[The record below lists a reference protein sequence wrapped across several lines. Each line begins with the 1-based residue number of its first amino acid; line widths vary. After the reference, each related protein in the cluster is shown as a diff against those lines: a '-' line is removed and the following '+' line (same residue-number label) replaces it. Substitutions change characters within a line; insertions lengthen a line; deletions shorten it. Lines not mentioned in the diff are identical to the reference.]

1 MDVLLALLMWAI
13 IILLYLQRQKCIRE
27 GRPFFRAVSKNKV
40 RKPIKTSAPQR
51 FQQKTRQRAD
61 NTPKTQRFKNRPQQ
75 VATASTKAQKPIK
88 TSAPQRS
95 QQKTCQRADNTPK
108 TQRFKN
114 RPQQVATASTKAQKP
129 IKTSA
134 PQRSQ
139 QKTCQRAD
147 NTSKTQR
154 FKNRPNPGIN
164 KIKTETAKVATSKYK
179 SSVNRE
185 NSVNRQLLN
194 KLDSLTHDSNTS
206 VRLIKNAK
214 QKNPGQSLDWCA
226 EQAIFQIQRDRK

>member
-61 NTPKTQRFKNRPQQ
+61 NTPRTQRFKNRPQQ

-88 TSAPQRS
+88 TSAPQRF
-95 QQKTCQRADNTPK
+95 QQKTRQRADNTP
-108 TQRFKN
+108 
-114 RPQQVATASTKAQKP
+114 
-129 IKTSA
+129 
-134 PQRSQ
+134 
-139 QKTCQRAD
+139 
-147 NTSKTQR
+147 KTQR